1 LHNARIWSDSGQIK
15 PVFTPDSTGLSDR
28 INPLS
33 DRKLTGYLT
42 REHLERAEIMQETA
56 LSP

>member
-1 LHNARIWSDSGQIK
+1 MK
-15 PVFTPDSTGLSDR
+15 PVCTTDSTGLSDR

-42 REHLERAEIMQETA
+42 GEHLERAEIMHKTA
-56 LSP
+56 LSL